1 MGENNS
7 GPKYSTVSKRISDSI
22 SGNPKTV
29 QTSSKRPL
37 GFRGAEIDRTRGSDD
52 ASERCIPKK
61 DSGYRPVINLKS
73 LNQYIPYQHFKMDA
87 TCANWI

>member
-52 ASERCIPKK
+52 ASERCN
-61 DSGYRPVINLKS
+61 SGS
-73 LNQYIPYQHFKMDA
+73 
-87 TCANWI
+87 TCKVNF